1 MIVQSHALNT
11 DVMMILCCVWLI
23 RYDALHDICTESR
36 LAVNLS
42 FFLHY
47 ACRLLGANYFS
58 SSTVDQHMTGHMRED
73 EDDDDFDRY
82 SVLIRGMIS
91 YKDEVEDLSGKEL
104 RDKNDS
110 MYRLRKENARI
121 FKTLA
126 LCLQQNV
133 IKEEQGK
140 TAVHLFDI
148 DMNDVA
154 KLQRYPQPDWS
165 K

>member
-1 MIVQSHALNT
+1 
-11 DVMMILCCVWLI
+11 MILAPRVDCCEHV
-23 RYDALHDICTESR
+23 
-36 LAVNLS
+36 
-42 FFLHY
+42 
-47 ACRLLGANYFS
+47 LLLTVRMHVVGCKLLFIIDCG
-58 SSTVDQHMTGHMRED
+58 STS
-73 EDDDDFDRY
+73 DDFDRY